1 MLAGIIFTNF
11 LTLKTMNSSLVRLH
25 VIVIAILCLVS
36 GSVGGVVGNRVWDY
50 YGGDDGSG
58 DSSVVGEK
66 VAEKQVYV
74 EQSKITEAIDKVSP
88 SVVSIMVSKN
98 VQVGGGINPFFN
110 DPFFDQFFN
119 NNGGN
124 GQSNTPEYQY
134 KEIGGGSG
142 FIVSEDGLVLTNKHV
157 VSDEKADYTVV
168 MSEGKEYAGKVVSRD
183 PFADLAVVQMYEIPE
198 EKATGEE
205 TAGNGAAEPVAPN
218 YDFDKLKK
226 PSKLPKVEIGSSAN
240 LRVGQY
246 VLAIGNALAEF
257 ENTVTLGI
265 VSATGRSI
273 VASDQGSGGSEN
285 LSDLIQTDAAINP
298 GNSGGPLVNLD
309 GQVVGINVAVAQSA
323 QGIGFAIPID
333 DVKSVLSSVEKYGE
347 IVRPVLGVRY
357 MMLDEARA
365 KELMI
370 KVDHGALLVGD
381 EEKGQFAVIPGE
393 AGDKAGLKIK
403 DVILEVDG
411 EKVTVENTL
420 SSVISKYAPG
430 DKVKLKVWR
439 SGDEIEVEVTLGSS
453 KDLEDD
459 DQKSE

>member
-1 MLAGIIFTNF
+1 MLARIIFTNF

-25 VIVIAILCLVS
+25 VIVITILCLVS
-36 GSVGGVVGNRVWDY
+36 GSVGGVVGDRVWDY
-50 YGGDDGSG
+50 YDGKDGESV
-58 DSSVVGEK
+58 VVGES
-66 VAEKQVYV
+66 AEEHVYV
-74 EQSKITEAIDKVSP
+74 EQSKVTDAIDKVSP
-88 SVVSIMVSKN
+88 AVVSIMVSKN
-98 VQVGGGINPFFN
+98 VQVGGGGINPFFN

-119 NNGGN
+119 NNGN
-124 GQSNTPEYQY
+124 SQSNTPEYQY

-142 FIVSEDGLVLTNKHV
+142 FIVSEDGLILTNKHV

-168 MSEGKEYAGKVVSRD
+168 MSEGKKYAGKVVSRD

-198 EKATGEE
+198 EKATED
-205 TAGNGAAEPVAPN
+205 GAAEGDANVSAAPN

-226 PSKLPKVEIGSSAN
+226 PLKLPKVEIGSSSK

-273 VASDQGSGGSEN
+273 VASDQGSGGSES

-439 SGDEIEVEVTLGSS
+439 SGDEIEVDVTLGSS
-453 KDLEDD
+453 KDLETE

>member
-11 LTLKTMNSSLVRLH
+11 LTLKSMHNSSVKLH
-25 VIVIAILCLVS
+25 IVVVAILGLLS
-36 GSVGGVVGNRVWDY
+36 GSAGGVVGYKVMDY
-50 YGGDDGSG
+50 YGDDGTSVSANESG
-58 DSSVVGEK
+58 SSTE
-66 VAEKQVYV
+66 EHVYV
-74 EQSKITEAIDKVSP
+74 EQSKVTDAIDKVSP
-88 SVVSIMVSKN
+88 AVVSIMVSKN
-98 VQVGGGINPFFN
+98 IQVGGGGINPFFN

-119 NNGGN
+119 NNGNN

-168 MSEGKEYAGKVVSRD
+168 MSEGKKYAGKVVSRD

-198 EKATGEE
+198 EKVTGKD
-205 TAGNGAAEPVAPN
+205 ANASVAPN
-218 YDFDKLKK
+218 YDFDKLEK
-226 PSKLPKVEIGSSAN
+226 PSKLPKVEIGSSGK

-273 VASDQGSGGSEN
+273 VASDQGGGGSEN

-333 DVKSVLSSVEKYGE
+333 DVKSVLTSVEKYGE

-357 MMLDEARA
+357 MMLDAASA

-411 EKVTVENTL
+411 EKVTVDNAL
-420 SSVISKYAPG
+420 SSVISKYVPG
-430 DKVKLKVWR
+430 DKIKLKVWR
-439 SGDEIEVEVTLGSS
+439 SGDEIEVDVTLGSS
-453 KDLEDD
+453 KDLE
-459 DQKSE
+459 

>member
-11 LTLKTMNSSLVRLH
+11 LTLKSMHNSSVKLH
-25 VIVIAILCLVS
+25 IVVVAILGLLS
-36 GSVGGVVGNRVWDY
+36 GSAGGVVGYKVMDY
-50 YGGDDGSG
+50 YGDDGTSVSANESG
-58 DSSVVGEK
+58 SSTE
-66 VAEKQVYV
+66 EHVYV
-74 EQSKITEAIDKVSP
+74 EQSKVTDAIDKVSP
-88 SVVSIMVSKN
+88 AVVSIMVSKN

-119 NNGGN
+119 NNGNN

-168 MSEGKEYAGKVVSRD
+168 MSEGKKYAGKVVSRD

-198 EKATGEE
+198 D
-205 TAGNGAAEPVAPN
+205 GASEGDANASAAPN
-218 YDFDKLKK
+218 YDFSKLKK
-226 PSKLPKVEIGSSAN
+226 PSKLPKVEIGSSSK

-273 VASDQGSGGSEN
+273 VASDGGSGGSEN

-323 QGIGFAIPID
+323 QGIGFAIPVD

-357 MMLDEARA
+357 MMLDAASA

-393 AGDKAGLKIK
+393 SGDKAGLKIK

-420 SSVISKYAPG
+420 SSVVSKYAPG

-453 KDLEDD
+453 RDLE
-459 DQKSE
+459 

>member
-1 MLAGIIFTNF
+1 MLAGVIFTNF
-11 LTLKTMNSSLVRLH
+11 LTFESMNNSSVKLH
-25 VIVIAILCLVS
+25 IVVVAILGLLS
-36 GSVGGVVGNRVWDY
+36 GSAGGVVGYRVMDY
-50 YGGDDGSG
+50 YDGKDG
-58 DSSVVGEK
+58 TSVV
-66 VAEKQVYV
+66 AEEHVYV
-74 EQSKITEAIDKVSP
+74 EQSKVTDAIDKVSP

-98 VQVGGGINPFFN
+98 VQVGGGGISPFFN

-119 NNGGN
+119 NNGGG
-124 GQSNTPEYQY
+124 GQSATPEYQY

-142 FIVSEDGLVLTNKHV
+142 FIVSEGGLVLTNKHV

-168 MSEGKEYAGKVVSRD
+168 MSEGKKYAGKVVSRD
-183 PFADLAVVQMYEIPE
+183 PFADLAVVQMYEVPALE
-198 EKATGEE
+198 GDAKA
-205 TAGNGAAEPVAPN
+205 PVAPN

-226 PSKLPKVEIGSSAN
+226 PSALPKVEIGSSDN

-273 VASDQGSGGSEN
+273 VASDKASGGAEN

-357 MMLDEARA
+357 MMLDAASA

-381 EEKGQFAVIPGE
+381 EEKGQFAVIPGG

-411 EKVTVENTL
+411 EKVTVDNPL
-420 SSVISKYAPG
+420 STIISKYAPG
-430 DKVKLKVWR
+430 DKIKLKAWR
-439 SGDEIEVEVTLGSS
+439 SGDEIEVDVALGSS
-453 KDLEDD
+453 KDLETENEE
-459 DQKSE
+459 S